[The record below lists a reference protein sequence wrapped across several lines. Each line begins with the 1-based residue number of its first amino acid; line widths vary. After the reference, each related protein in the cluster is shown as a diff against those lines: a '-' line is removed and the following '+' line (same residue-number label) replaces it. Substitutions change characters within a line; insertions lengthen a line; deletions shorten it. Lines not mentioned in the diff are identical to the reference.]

1 MLLPQGIEPGPLDS
15 KAAVLTIQLHS
26 HFLYIAPKLG
36 RSIYFVL
43 IPGVQLFVRFQLLH
57 FSSTFQVLDFST
69 QNGFE
74 DSLKKYQMI
83 TYSVY
88 TVGNSATR
96 ATYTFLEAL
105 HNVFDKKYC
114 SSRYF
119 LRKYYY
125 RLLWKCISFWVWV
138 IFFSCKYRKK
148 IVILTF

>member
-1 MLLPQGIEPGPLDS
+1 
-15 KAAVLTIQLHS
+15 
-26 HFLYIAPKLG
+26 
-36 RSIYFVL
+36 
-43 IPGVQLFVRFQLLH
+43 
-57 FSSTFQVLDFST
+57 
-69 QNGFE
+69 
-74 DSLKKYQMI
+74 MI
-83 TYSVY
+83 TYSMY

-138 IFFSCKYRKK
+138 IFFFMQIQEKNCNTNFLRITIFHDNFQMHHTTSSSKFIQSKFHILFSKSKEFFSKQSIWPLKLCQNIIIPFSNWPKLKSEFYFKK
-148 IVILTF
+148 NFEKECLD

>member
-1 MLLPQGIEPGPLDS
+1 MRTEKDIYPS
-15 KAAVLTIQLHS
+15 RC
-26 HFLYIAPKLG
+26 FLQH
-36 RSIYFVL
+36 SIYNTSLLGLVGKERA
-43 IPGVQLFVRFQLLH
+43 IAKKFQLRLL
-57 FSSTFQVLDFST
+57 FSVANIGRFMVMETLALKMVL
-69 QNGFE
+69 
-74 DSLKKYQMI
+74 KIHYQMI